1 MSDDDDFYPA
11 SRGQCPLMQ
20 PFDAIQS
27 PLNGTCLIEAGAGTG
42 KTHTITTLVL
52 RLILE
57 EALLPEQILVVTF
70 TTAAT
75 AELRDRV
82 RRRLQGARHILQGRS
97 SGDAVLGV
105 LLDRSGPKEI
115 ALARIEDALAN
126 FDRMPVFTIHGFCH
140 RVLNEMAF
148 ETGNGFDAEL

>member
-1 MSDDDDFYPA
+1 
-11 SRGQCPLMQ
+11 MQ

-27 PLNGTCLIEAGAGTG
+27 PINGTCLIEAGAGTG

-82 RRRLQGARHILQGRS
+82 RRRLQDARHILQGRS
-97 SGDAVLGV
+97 SGDAVLSV
-105 LLDRSGPKEI
+105 LLDQSAPRKI
-115 ALARIEDALAN
+115 ALARLEEKKAAK
-126 FDRMPVFTIHGFCH
+126 P
-140 RVLNEMAF
+140 
-148 ETGNGFDAEL
+148 

>member
-1 MSDDDDFYPA
+1 
-11 SRGQCPLMQ
+11 MQ

-27 PLNGTCLIEAGAGTG
+27 PINGTCLIEAGAGTG

-75 AELRDRV
+75 AEL
-82 RRRLQGARHILQGRS
+82 ARS
-97 SGDAVLGV
+97 SAPSS
-105 LLDRSGPKEI
+105 SGRPPHPSGAI
-115 ALARIEDALAN
+115 I
-126 FDRMPVFTIHGFCH
+126 G
-140 RVLNEMAF
+140 
-148 ETGNGFDAEL
+148 